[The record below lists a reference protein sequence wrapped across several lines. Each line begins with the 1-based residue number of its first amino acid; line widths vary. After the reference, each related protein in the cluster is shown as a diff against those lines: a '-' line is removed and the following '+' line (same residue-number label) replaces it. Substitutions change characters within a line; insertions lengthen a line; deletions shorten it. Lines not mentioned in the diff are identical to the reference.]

1 MAHNEHCVIQSAE
14 HTAIIQ
20 RTFLYHFVRKNIC
33 DILLLN
39 ITYVILWMTQ
49 EIQTQIQNF
58 TMKKNVHDICI
69 SCYKYQCL
77 SLMTQCDTISV
88 TVAYKKGNKGK
99 NGQRLE
105 K

>member
-20 RTFLYHFVRKNIC
+20 RAILYHFVRKNIC

-49 EIQTQIQNF
+49 ETQSQI
-58 TMKKNVHDICI
+58 
-69 SCYKYQCL
+69 
-77 SLMTQCDTISV
+77 
-88 TVAYKKGNKGK
+88 
-99 NGQRLE
+99 
-105 K
+105 